1 MQCRASKTL
10 TSTAF
15 PLAPYL
21 LRELMNFS
29 LARLLTSF
37 KVPSSG
43 LLHLLTPVA
52 GVCCSPE
59 RKQVEK
65 FLRLVSR
72 IGIST
77 TLSKPL
83 DWGKGTIYSISG
95 KTISVSSCTESTD
108 STRKLFFQ
116 KWTAKPSHFQAKL
129 HFTTSFT
136 FKKGKL
142 KVKFTL
148 FGKYFQSKIR
158 FQDKNIHKPI
168 FPPPPPHSPIKKGA
182 DIRSQRSSLHLS
194 AHKKKEEPGTPLL
207 N

>member
-1 MQCRASKTL
+1 MLFPRKE
-10 TSTAF
+10 TSG
-15 PLAPYL
+15 
-21 LRELMNFS
+21 
-29 LARLLTSF
+29 
-37 KVPSSG
+37 KVPS
-43 LLHLLTPVA
+43 
-52 GVCCSPE
+52 
-59 RKQVEK
+59 
-65 FLRLVSR
+65 LVSR

-168 FPPPPPHSPIKKGA
+168 FQPPSTPTP
-182 DIRSQRSSLHLS
+182 DIRSQRSSPHLS
-194 AHKKKEEPGTPLL
+194 IKKRGARHSSS
-207 N
+207 